1 LLIQRLLLGCL
12 VSGRFLEHYAPQGFD
27 MRALPTCGVFVL
39 TILSSGGI
47 AVSDELAEAR
57 GELEKAGIRV
67 FPLGVALAK
76 EADLSKEL
84 GKAPALK
91 RTVLLTEREL
101 RSAEQQA
108 ENLQRGLT
116 MLKAQQIQLS
126 AQLAGISRNDVTLNN
141 RLVGALKAIEGQF
154 DLGKDQQRR
163 LDEQVKAAR
172 SKANN
177 AREAYIELVLGIRR
191 LADEI
196 EAEYTAKAA
205 DSAVRSSLD
214 RFNKAA
220 GKQFTLAVTPLFQA
234 NQRRLKL
241 LEDTVLSEAIEL
253 RDEGKTMRV
262 DCMVNGKYP
271 QEMVL
276 DSGASLISLP
286 LSMAEKFGLR
296 PGDKDPKIILQL
308 ADGREI
314 EGWQMKLA
322 SVRVGKFTVENV
334 ECAVLSEAAI
344 AAEPLLGMSFLE
356 HFKFEIDSAGR
367 KLTMVKVSG
376 TEGSSKK

>member
-1 LLIQRLLLGCL
+1 
-12 VSGRFLEHYAPQGFD
+12 
-27 MRALPTCGVFVL
+27 MRALAVSGIFVL
-39 TILSSGGI
+39 AILSFQGI
-47 AVSDELAEAR
+47 ADSDELSEAR
-57 GELEKAGIRV
+57 AELEKAGIKA
-67 FPLGVALAK
+67 FPLGVALTK

-91 RTVLLTEREL
+91 RTVLQTEREL
-101 RSAEQQA
+101 RTAEQQV
-108 ENLQRGLT
+108 EYMQRGLT
-116 MLKAQQIQLS
+116 NLKTQHVQLS
-126 AQLAGISRNDVTLNN
+126 AQLASINRNDVTLNN
-141 RLVGALKAIEGQF
+141 RLVGALKTIEGQF
-154 DLGKDQQRR
+154 DLVKDQQKRV
-163 LDEQVKAAR
+163 DEQVKAAR

-191 LADEI
+191 QADEI

-205 DSAVRSSLD
+205 DSAVRSSLE
-214 RFNKAA
+214 RYNKAA

-234 NQRRLKL
+234 NQRRLKQ

-262 DCMVNGKYP
+262 DCMVNGKFP

-286 LSMAEKFGLR
+286 LSVAEKFGLR
-296 PGDKDPKIILQL
+296 PSDKDPKIILQL

-376 TEGSSKK
+376 TEGPVSKK